1 MHLDAQHL
9 SGTSW
14 NNTRRPRRCNP
25 ASAYAAPWETPA
37 HATALLLLLLPHL
50 HTPALYVKPPVAT
63 RDAAHTPAQQQPA
76 TAAAAM
82 GAAGR
87 RSATQQLSTGDAREA
102 PTTPPTG
109 AATPLQAKRQP
120 LWSLLPL
127 SQAPQLLAA
136 TAARRQVPLLLGC
149 APTPTPPSLALLHT
163 HQAPPMLLA
172 AACKLLPLLKT
183 CCCCR

>member
-14 NNTRRPRRCNP
+14 NNTRRPRKCNP
-25 ASAYAAPWETPA
+25 AGAYAAPWETPA

-87 RSATQQLSTGDAREA
+87 RSATQQLSTGDVREA

-109 AATPLQAKRQP
+109 AATPLQANCQP
-120 LWSLLPL
+120 LWRLLPL
-127 SQAPQLLAA
+127 SQAPQLL
-136 TAARRQVPLLLGC
+136 PLLC
-149 APTPTPPSLALLHT
+149 QEASAPPAKVRPCTNPSTPGTPTHPPGTSN
-163 HQAPPMLLA
+163 A
-172 AACKLLPLLKT
+172 AG
-183 CCCCR
+183 CC